1 MDRHVD
7 VAIIGA
13 GSAGLYA
20 LPQIRRQTD
29 NFVLINGGHYG
40 TTCARVGC
48 MPSKVLIQAA
58 EDYHHR
64 HTLSAKGIYGGN
76 KLRVDIPAIMRHVRQ
91 LRDGFVGRVTSN
103 MERLKEKCID
113 GYATFLEPNILQVN
127 DEKITAKKIV
137 IATGTS
143 PIVPAA
149 WSDFQDYIL
158 TTDSLFE
165 QETLPASIAVLGLGV
180 IGLEMGQALGR
191 LGIQV
196 VGVDI
201 LDSIGGIKD
210 PEINQVAIETIGAD
224 FPLWLGHA
232 AELEEQEGQVL
243 VKAGDNS
250 ILVDKIL
257 ASLGRKPNITGL
269 GLDKIGVAL
278 DSRGMPVFNP
288 NTLQL
293 GDFPIFIAGDANADR
308 PILHEA
314 GDDGR
319 IAGYNA
325 SHDDVIGFKRKTP
338 MGITFCDPNIVR
350 VGQSWG
356 ELQDNE
362 NIVVGSMDFKMQG
375 RAVIMG
381 KNKGMIRVYADK
393 EDGRL
398 LGAEMIVTR
407 GEHIA
412 HLLAWAIQKQMTI
425 HELLQMPYYHPVIE
439 EGLQSAL
446 YDVASQL
453 GLSKQGGILELQP
466 L

>member
-7 VAIIGA
+7 VAVIGA

-20 LPQIRRQTD
+20 LPQIRRHTD

-64 HTLSAKGIYGGN
+64 HQLSAKGIYGGN
-76 KLRVDIPAIMRHVRQ
+76 KLRVDIPAVMRHVRQ
-91 LRDGFVGRVTSN
+91 LRDGFVGRVTGN
-103 MERLKEKCID
+103 MERLREKCID
-113 GYATFLEPNILQVN
+113 GYATFLEPNILKVN
-127 DEKITAKKIV
+127 DEKIKAKKII

-149 WSDFQDYIL
+149 WSHLQDYIL

-180 IGLEMGQALGR
+180 IGLEMGQALSR

-201 LDSIGGIKD
+201 LDTIGGIQD
-210 PEINQVAIETIGAD
+210 PEVRKIAIETIGED

-232 AELEEQEGQVL
+232 ADLEEQEGQIL
-243 VKAGDNS
+243 VKAGNNS
-250 ILVDKIL
+250 MLVDKVL
-257 ASLGRKPNITGL
+257 ASLGRKPNIAGL
-269 GLDKIGVAL
+269 GLDKIGVEL
-278 DSRGMPVFNP
+278 DQRGVPVYNSD
-288 NTLQL
+288 TLQL
-293 GDFPIFIAGDANADR
+293 GNLPIFIAGDANADR

-325 SHDDVIGFKRKTP
+325 SHDEVRGFQRKTSI
-338 MGITFCDPNIVR
+338 GITFCDPNIAR
-350 VGQSWG
+350 VGQGWT

-362 NIVVGSMDFKMQG
+362 NIAVGSMNFQMQG
-375 RAVIMG
+375 RAMIMG

-393 EDGRL
+393 TNGRL
-398 LGAEMIVTR
+398 VGAEMMVAR
-407 GEHIA
+407 GENLA
-412 HLLAWAIQKQMTI
+412 HLLAWAIQQKMTV
-425 HELLQMPYYHPVIE
+425 HQLLQMPYYHPVIE

-446 YDVASQL
+446 YDVAKQL
-453 GLSKQGGILELQP
+453 NLPKDGIVELQA

>member
-20 LPQIRRQTD
+20 VPQVRRNTD

-64 HTLSAKGIYGGN
+64 HVLAEKGIYGGN
-76 KLRVDIPAIMRHVRQ
+76 KLRIDIPAIMRHVRK
-91 LRDGFVGRVTSN
+91 LRDGFVGRVTGN
-103 MERLKEKCID
+103 LDRLRDKCID
-113 GYATFLEPNILQVN
+113 GYAEFVEPNVLQVN
-127 DEKITAKKIV
+127 NETIQAKKII

-143 PIVPAA
+143 PVIPAA
-149 WSDFQDYIL
+149 WAHLQDYIL

-165 QETLPASIAVLGLGV
+165 QETLPSSIAVLGLGV
-180 IGLEMGQALGR
+180 IGLEMGQALTR

-196 VGVDI
+196 VGIDI
-201 LDSIGGIKD
+201 LETIGGIQD
-210 PEINQVAIETIGAD
+210 PEVKQMAIETLGD
-224 FPLWLGHA
+224 EFPLWLGHA

-243 VKAGDNS
+243 VKAGGKS

-257 ASLGRKPNITGL
+257 ASLGRKPNIVGL
-269 GLDKIGVAL
+269 GLEKIGVAL
-278 DSRGMPVFNP
+278 DARGVPIFDP
-288 NTLQL
+288 NTLQI
-293 GDFPIFIAGDANADR
+293 GDLPIFIAGDANADR
-308 PILHEA
+308 AILHEA
-314 GDDGR
+314 ADDGR

-325 SHDDVIGFKRKTP
+325 SHDEVMGFKRKISL
-338 MGITFCDPNIVR
+338 GITFCDPNIAR
-350 VGQSWG
+350 VGQGWD
-356 ELQDNE
+356 ELQSKDH
-362 NIVVGSMDFKMQG
+362 IAVGSMNFQMQG
-375 RAVIMG
+375 RAMIMG
-381 KNKGMIRVYADK
+381 KNKGLIRVYADK
-393 EDGRL
+393 VSGQL
-398 LGAEMIVTR
+398 LGAEMMVVR
-407 GEHIA
+407 GENIA
-412 HLLAWAIQKQMTI
+412 HLLAWAIQNQMTV

-453 GLSKQGGILELQP
+453 DLPKEGILELNT

>member
-20 LPQIRRQTD
+20 ISQIRRQTD

-58 EDYHHR
+58 EDYHYR
-64 HTLSAKGIYGGN
+64 HTLSAKGIYGGD
-76 KLRVDIPAIMRHVRQ
+76 KLRIDIPAVMRHVRK
-91 LRDGFVGRVTSN
+91 LRDGFVGRVTGG
-103 MERLKEKCID
+103 MERLRDKCVD
-113 GYATFLEPNILQVN
+113 GYAQFIEPNLLQVN
-127 DEKITAKKIV
+127 HEKIKAKKII

-143 PIVPAA
+143 PIIPAA
-149 WSDFQDYIL
+149 WADLTDYIL
-158 TTDSLFE
+158 TTDNLFE

-180 IGLEMGQALGR
+180 IGLEMGQALSR

-201 LDSIGGIKD
+201 LETISGIQD
-210 PEINQVAIETIGAD
+210 PEINKNAVELISES

-232 AELEEQEGQVL
+232 AKLEEQEGQIL
-243 VKAGDNS
+243 VKAGNKS
-250 ILVDKIL
+250 ILVDRVL
-257 ASLGRKPNITGL
+257 ASLGRKPNIAGL
-269 GLDKIGVAL
+269 NLDKIGVEFDA
-278 DSRGMPVFNP
+278 RGIPVYNP

-293 GDFPIFIAGDANADR
+293 GDLPIFIAGDVNADR
-308 PILHEA
+308 AILHEA
-314 GDDGR
+314 GDEGR

-325 SHDDVIGFKRKTP
+325 TQNAVLSFKRKVP

-350 VGQSWG
+350 VGQTWN
-356 ELQDNE
+356 ELKDKE
-362 NIVVGSMDFKMQG
+362 NIVIGSMDFQMQG
-375 RAVIMG
+375 RAMIMS

-393 EDGRL
+393 LSHQL
-398 LGAEMIVTR
+398 LGAEMIVVR
-407 GEHIA
+407 GEHLA
-412 HLLAWAIQKQMTI
+412 HLLAWAIQQQMTVR
-425 HELLQMPYYHPVIE
+425 ELLQMPYYHPVIE
-439 EGLQSAL
+439 EGLQSVL
-446 YDVASQL
+446 YDAASQL
-453 GLSKQGGILELQP
+453 DLPKEGILELKT